1 MNYLDLGLNVI
12 AINENKAAIFPWKKY
27 QTEKITQAE
36 LNAQMADPRA
46 KGIAIICGSISGG
59 LEVIDIDTKYQ
70 TFELYEEI
78 YRRIRPELFGKLHVV
93 RTRSGG
99 YHLYYQCEE
108 IEGNQKL
115 ANRLPT
121 DKEARENPH
130 IKSYTIIETRGQN
143 GYVVS
148 PPSSG
153 YTILQEGIHVITIE
167 ERQELL
173 TLMRS
178 FNEVVEEYIIEA
190 HNKPSAKDYGLS
202 PFDDYNKRVDFVG
215 LMEECGW
222 KKVKNGG
229 ARIYFLRPGGT
240 SEHSGSYNTE
250 MGLFSVFSTN
260 TPFQVGRGYKP
271 AAVYTILKCN
281 SDFKMAARNL
291 LDAGYGER
299 KLNFGGKLEK
309 EVFEKKRSGLSK
321 EEIVTYLVRKH
332 EKSVDEASEIVDKLS
347 NEFGDEIKEFWETR
361 EKNGVIMPIIQLDKL
376 ERFLHDKGGFSLYFY
391 EPNSVFYRL
400 VRIQDGMV
408 EESSTEQI
416 KKFIKNYINRL
427 PSSFDMGLDP
437 QTLMETIYK
446 GSNTYFSDNFFEFF
460 DRAEISFLEDTK
472 DVCYFPFT
480 NGVVKVT
487 KDAVRLVTYGE
498 IGKVIWKSQVID
510 HKIYIEDDFKIENC
524 EYLKFLDKISGGDN
538 EKLVYCLSLIG
549 YLLHK
554 YKDPARPF
562 AVILAEETE
571 NEAKGGG
578 TGKGIFVKALGYINN
593 LVVVDGKNFKIDK
606 NFAFQ
611 RVDLDTRLIAIEDT
625 RKNVDFEGFYSIITE
640 GITVE
645 KKNKD
650 ELRIPYKDS
659 PKVIFTT
666 NYTIPN
672 SGNHAKRRQKIFE
685 FAPYFSPK
693 HTPEDEFGHK
703 LFDDWDKDEWNRYF
717 NLMFHC
723 VSDYLENGVTEMA
736 MSDKLS
742 RKQVRVQFG
751 EEFLDYFM
759 TLESESG
766 LTITLERLYNDF
778 LSFTGYDKKDYSL
791 KRFNKAIEE
800 TCSILKMDY
809 KIVRDRGQNNKKCYV
824 INFTKELSNDY
835 F

>member
-1 MNYLDLGLNVI
+1 MNYLELGLNVI

-27 QTEKITQAE
+27 QTEKITKNE
-36 LNAQMADPRA
+36 YDLQMADPRA
-46 KGIAIICGSISGG
+46 KGCAIICGSISNG

-70 TFELYEEI
+70 TFDIYEEI
-78 YRRIRPELFGKLHVV
+78 RRRIREDLYKRLHIV
-93 RTRSGG
+93 RTRSAG
-99 YHLYYQCEE
+99 YHLYYYCEE

-115 ANRLPT
+115 ASRLPT
-121 DKEARENPH
+121 SNEVKENPH
-130 IKSYTIIETRGQN
+130 IKSYCIIETRGEA
-143 GYVVS
+143 GYVAA
-148 PPSSG
+148 PPTPG
-153 YTILQEGIHVITIE
+153 YTTIQEGIHVITIE

-229 ARIYFLRPGGT
+229 TRIYFLRPGGT

-271 AAVYTILKCN
+271 AAVYTILKC
-281 SDFKMAARNL
+281 SGDFKMAARTL

-299 KLNFGGKLEK
+299 KQKYGIAIEK
-309 EVFEKKRSGLSK
+309 EVFEKKKGGLSK
-321 EEIVTYLVRKH
+321 DEIVTYLIRKH
-332 EKSVDEASEIVDKLS
+332 DKSVEEASEIVEKLDV
-347 NEFGDEIKEFWETR
+347 EFGDEIKEFWETR

-538 EKLVYCLSLIG
+538 EKLVYSLSLIG

-778 LSFTGYDKKDYSL
+778 LSFTGYEKKDYSL

-800 TCSILKMDY
+800 TCAILKMDY
-809 KIVRDRGQNNKKCYV
+809 RIVRDRGQNNKKCYV

>member
-12 AINENKAAIFPWKKY
+12 AINENKAAIFPWKVY
-27 QTEKITQAE
+27 QTQKITQAE
-36 LNAQMADPRA
+36 LDVQMADPRA
-46 KGIAIICGSISGG
+46 KGVAIICGSVSGG

-70 TFELYEEI
+70 TYELWDEI
-78 YRRIRPELFGKLHVV
+78 RRRIRQELYDKLHIVK
-93 RTRSGG
+93 TRSGG
-99 YHLYYQCEE
+99 YHLYYKCEE

-115 ANRLPT
+115 ASRLPT
-121 DKEARENPH
+121 NDEFKSNPH
-130 IKSYTIIETRGQN
+130 IKSYCVIETRGEA
-143 GYVVS
+143 GYVAA

-153 YTILQEGIHVITIE
+153 YQVLQEGINIITIE

-178 FNEVVEEYIIEA
+178 FNEVVEEHIIEA
-190 HNKPSAKDYGLS
+190 HHKPSAKEYGLS
-202 PFDDYNKRVDFVG
+202 PFDDYNNRVDFTA

-222 KKVKNGG
+222 QKVKNGG
-229 ARIYFLRPGGT
+229 TRIYYLRPGST

-271 AAVYTILKCN
+271 AAVYAILKCN
-281 SDFKMAARNL
+281 ADFKMAARAL
-291 LDAGYGER
+291 LEAGYGER
-299 KLNFGGKLEK
+299 KQNFGSKLEK
-309 EVFEKKRSGLSK
+309 EIYEKKRNGVSGD
-321 EEIVTYLVRKH
+321 ELVSFLVKRH
-332 EKSVDEASEIVDKLS
+332 DKSVSEANEIIETLDK
-347 NEFGDEIKEFWETR
+347 EYGPEIKEFWETK
-361 EKNGVIMPIIQLDKL
+361 EKNGIVTPVIQLDKL
-376 ERFLHDKGGFSLYFY
+376 ERFLHEKGGFSLYFY
-391 EPNSVFYRL
+391 DPNSVIYRL
-400 VRIQDGMV
+400 IRIQDGMV

-416 KKFIKNYINRL
+416 KKFIKGFINRL

-460 DRAEISFLEDTK
+460 DRAKIEFLEDTK
-472 DVCYFPFT
+472 ELCYFPFT
-480 NGVVKVT
+480 NGVVRVT
-487 KDAVRLVTYGE
+487 KDGMKLMNYGE
-498 IGKVIWKSQVID
+498 VGKVIWKSQVLD

-524 EYLKFLDKISGGDN
+524 EYFKFLDKISGGDN
-538 EKLVYCLSLIG
+538 AKLVYCLSLIG

-703 LFDDWDKDEWNRYF
+703 LFDDWDKDEWNRFF

-723 VSDYLENGVTEMA
+723 VSDYMENGVTEMP
-736 MSDKLS
+736 MSESLS
-742 RKQVRVQFG
+742 RKQIRVQFG

-759 TLESESG
+759 SLEGESG
-766 LTITLERLYNDF
+766 LTITLERLYNDY
-778 LSFTGYDKKDYSL
+778 LTFTGYDKKDYSL

-800 TCSILKMDY
+800 TCGILKMDY
-809 KIVRDRGQNNKKCYV
+809 KVVRDRGQNNKKCYV
-824 INFTKELSNDY
+824 INFKKELSDD
-835 F
+835 FF

>member
-12 AINENKAAIFPWKKY
+12 AINENKAAIFPWKVY
-27 QTEKITQAE
+27 QTQKITQAE
-36 LNAQMADPRA
+36 LDVQMADPRA
-46 KGIAIICGSISGG
+46 KGVAIICGSVSGG
-59 LEVIDIDTKYQ
+59 LEVVDIDTKYQ
-70 TFELYEEI
+70 TFEIWDEI
-78 YRRIRPELFGKLHVV
+78 KRRIRTELFEKLHIV

-99 YHLYYQCEE
+99 YHLYYKCEE

-121 DKEARENPH
+121 NDEFKSNPH
-130 IKSYTIIETRGQN
+130 IKSYCVIETRGEA
-143 GYVVS
+143 GYVAA
-148 PPSSG
+148 PPSEG
-153 YTILQEGIHVITIE
+153 YQILQEGIHFITIE

-178 FNEVVEEYIIEA
+178 FNEVVEEHIIEA

-229 ARIYFLRPGGT
+229 SRIYFLRPGGT

-281 SDFKMAARNL
+281 SDFKMAARTL
-291 LDAGYGER
+291 LDAGFGEK

-309 EVFEKKRSGLSK
+309 EIFEKKRSGLSRDELSSFLVK
-321 EEIVTYLVRKH
+321 KHDKSISEANEI
-332 EKSVDEASEIVDKLS
+332 IDKLDR
-347 NEFGDEIKEFWETR
+347 EYGDEIKEFWETR

-460 DRAEISFLEDTK
+460 DRAEIEFLEDTK

-524 EYLKFLDKISGGDN
+524 EYLKFLDKISGSDN

-759 TLESESG
+759 SLEGESG

-800 TCSILKMDY
+800 TCTILKMDY

-824 INFTKELSNDY
+824 INFVKELSNE
-835 F
+835 FF